1 MTYLA
6 KILKEK
12 RREVAAIKAERPL
25 ARYLELRSSLA
36 PARGFQEALRGEDGR
51 LRLIAEVKK
60 ASPSRG
66 VIVHDFDP
74 VRIALHYEEIGAS
87 ALSVLTDRQF
97 FQGSPD
103 YLRAVSAAVRLPVLR
118 KDFIVDES
126 QIFESRLMGA
136 DAILLIVAAL
146 EPRQLRDYLQ
156 TASETGLDVLVEVHD
171 RRELDTA
178 AEEGATMIG
187 VNNRNLKDFSVDP
200 ATSSD
205 LRPFF
210 PPDTI
215 AVSESGL
222 KTAGD
227 IAHLRDA
234 GFHAVLIGE
243 GLQTSKELTGLTWP
257 VSHSLS

>member
-6 KILKEK
+6 KILEEK
-12 RREVAAIKAERPL
+12 LREVEGVRAMRPL
-25 ARYLELRSSLA
+25 ARYLELRDSLA
-36 PARGFQEALRGEDGR
+36 PARGFMAALRAEDNR

-74 VRIALHYEEIGAS
+74 VRIALRYEAIGAS

-97 FQGSPD
+97 FQGSPE
-103 YLRAVSAAVRLPVLR
+103 YLQAVSAAVQLPVLR

-146 EPRQLRDYLQ
+146 DPRQLRDYLQ
-156 TASETGLDVLVEVHD
+156 TAGETGLDVLVEVHD
-171 RRELDTA
+171 RRELDMATEA
-178 AEEGATMIG
+178 GATLIG

-200 ATSSD
+200 VTSSA

-215 AVSESGL
+215 SVSESGL
-222 KTAGD
+222 KTASD
-227 IAHLRDA
+227 IALLRDA

-257 VSHSLS
+257 VTPFLS